1 MNNNKEVITKTLFEI
16 GERVSRR
23 SIQSEEEFMKL
34 KKSMD
39 SLQSLELLV
48 LCENKFDITIPDDE
62 IQKFTRANF
71 KEMVDKI
78 NELKS

>member
-1 MNNNKEVITKTLFEI
+1 MNNNEKIITNTLFEI
-16 GERVSRR
+16 GEKISKK

-48 LCENKFDITIPDDE
+48 LCENKFNITIPDNE
-62 IQKFTRANF
+62 IQKFTAASF

>member
-1 MNNNKEVITKTLFEI
+1 
-16 GERVSRR
+16 
-23 SIQSEEEFMKL
+23 MKL

-48 LCENKFDITIPDDE
+48 LCENKFNIVIPDTE
-62 IQKFTRANF
+62 IQKFTVANF
-71 KEMVDKI
+71 KEMVEKI

>member
-1 MNNNKEVITKTLFEI
+1 MNNKEIIIKKLFEI
-16 GERVSRR
+16 RTKSSKRN
-23 SIQSEEEFMKL
+23 IQSEEEFMKL

-48 LCENKFDITIPDDE
+48 LCENKFNIVIPDTE
-62 IQKFTRANF
+62 IQKFTVANF
-71 KEMVDKI
+71 KEMVEKI